1 MYSGCSGSGS
11 LDHLNHSDFGLG
23 GAYPSDAYVVQHNV
37 LPSGPLEELDREAP
51 AGRAVEVVDVPVDLD
66 VVGVVADE
74 AFVQVG
80 QAGQVDQVR
89 SLVRAGSSVMRMAV
103 DQPYLEAYPYPRCS
117 SADVRRA
124 C

>member
-23 GAYPSDAYVVQHNV
+23 GAYPSVAYVVQHSV

-51 AGRAVEVVDVPVDLD
+51 AGRVVEVVVVPVVPD

-74 AFVQVG
+74 AFVRVG
-80 QAGQVDQVR
+80 QAGLVDQVR
-89 SLVRAGSSVMRMAV
+89 SLMRAGSSVMRMAV
-103 DQPYLEAYPYPRCS
+103 GQPYLEAYPCQCS
-117 SADVRRA
+117 LGDVRRA

>member
-11 LDHLNHSDFGLG
+11 LDHLNHSGFGPG
-23 GAYPSDAYVVQHNV
+23 GAYPSVAYVVQHSV

-51 AGRAVEVVDVPVDLD
+51 AGRVVEVVVVPVVPD

-74 AFVQVG
+74 AFVRVG
-80 QAGQVDQVR
+80 QAGLVDQVR
-89 SLVRAGSSVMRMAV
+89 SLMRAGSSVMRMAV
-103 DQPYLEAYPYPRCS
+103 GQPYLEAYPCQCS
-117 SADVRRA
+117 LGDVRRA

>member
-11 LDHLNHSDFGLG
+11 LDHLNHSDFVLG
-23 GAYPSDAYVVQHNV
+23 GAYPSVAYVVQHSV

-51 AGRAVEVVDVPVDLD
+51 AGRVVEVVVVPVVPD

-80 QAGQVDQVR
+80 QAVLVDQVR
-89 SLVRAGSSVMRMAV
+89 SLMRAGSSVMRMAV
-103 DQPYLEAYPYPRCS
+103 GQPYLEAYPCQCS
-117 SADVRRA
+117 LGDVRRA

>member
-11 LDHLNHSDFGLG
+11 LGHLHHSDFGPG
-23 GAYPSDAYVVQHNV
+23 GAYPSVAYVVGHSV
-37 LPSGPLEELDREAP
+37 LPSGPLEGLDREAP
-51 AGRAVEVVDVPVDLD
+51 AGRAVEVVAVPVDLD

-74 AFVQVG
+74 AFVQAG
-80 QAGQVDQVR
+80 QADQVQN
-89 SLVRAGSSVMRMAV
+89 LMRAGSSVMRMGV
-103 DQPYLEAYPYPRCS
+103 DQPCLEAYPYQQCS